1 MNYNKFL
8 FLAILFYLS
17 SCSPPQSPLTKGALF
32 VVEIDEKV
40 MQIHMERVDAFV
52 KWLDEAIKKKKWD
65 KITLYAKHVDSL
77 GEMPLSEKI
86 DTRNIPQ
93 EFFEIDQRF
102 QESRDF
108 IIEASE
114 KQDVTAIRGEFK
126 RLQETCK
133 QCHAK
138 YRK

>member
-1 MNYNKFL
+1 LNYNKFL

-17 SCSPPQSPLTKGALF
+17 SCSPPQSPLTKGELS
-32 VVEIDEKV
+32 VEIDEKV
-40 MQIHMERVDAFV
+40 MQIHMERVNAFV

-77 GEMPLSEKI
+77 GEMLLSEKI
-86 DTRNIPQ
+86 DTKNIPQ

-126 RLQETCK
+126 RLQKTCK

>member
-1 MNYNKFL
+1 
-8 FLAILFYLS
+8 
-17 SCSPPQSPLTKGALF
+17 
-32 VVEIDEKV
+32 

-65 KITLYAKHVDSL
+65 KIILYAKHVDSL
-77 GEMPLSEKI
+77 GEMLLSEKI

-93 EFFEIDQRF
+93 KFFEIDRKF

-108 IIEASE
+108 IVGASE